1 MAYLCNAIFLLHC
14 TKNWAIS
21 VNTQTASSTDWMR
34 VQWRLSE
41 IDRASLERGQHR
53 IVLKLP
59 SYQGCQPWPK
69 PALQRQAK
77 SKPKAVAL
85 GAPAF
90 EMPKFEMPKFEMPKF
105 EVPPAFREFAEKGV
119 AQAKENYEKVKSAAE
134 QATDV
139 LEDTY
144 STASKGCAS
153 YGLKVIEATRANS
166 DATFDL
172 MSELMTAK
180 SYSEMVELSSAY
192 LRKQFD
198 ALVAQTKELSEHAQK
213 VATET
218 AEPIKESISN
228 LSKAA

>member
-1 MAYLCNAIFLLHC
+1 MAE
-14 TKNWAIS
+14 T
-21 VNTQTASSTDWMR
+21 ST
-34 VQWRLSE
+34 S
-41 IDRASLERGQHR
+41 A
-53 IVLKLP
+53 
-59 SYQGCQPWPK
+59 
-69 PALQRQAK
+69 AAK

-153 YGLKVIEATRANS
+153 YGLKVIEANRANS

-172 MSELMTAK
+172 MSELMRR
-180 SYSEMVELSSAY
+180 
-192 LRKQFD
+192 LR
-198 ALVAQTKELSEHAQK
+198 
-213 VATET
+213 TEF
-218 AEPIKESISN
+218 ERGG
-228 LSKAA
+228 